1 MPVKDEWSPR
11 PPVVRREGPTEP
23 GLQVNWHLP
32 SASHESYI
40 RDDFCDVMYEK
51 VDTEAIRAYLP
62 SIERWRV
69 G

>member
-23 GLQVNWHLP
+23 GLQVNWHHP
-32 SASHESYI
+32 PASRKSDT
-40 RDDFCDVMYEK
+40 RDVICDEVYEK
-51 VDTEAIRAYLP
+51 LDIARNRAYLAP
-62 SIERWRV
+62 IEQRRV

>member
-23 GLQVNWHLP
+23 GLQVNWHLYC
-32 SASHESYI
+32 ASYESYTEN
-40 RDDFCDVMYEK
+40 DFCDVMYEK
-51 VDTEAIRAYLP
+51 IDTGAIRVYVLF
-62 SIERWRV
+62 IERWRV